1 MAIDDLPGRLQETFK
16 LYFQEEHSY
25 QQIAT
30 ELHISCPNVRKRISQ
45 ARAILHKR
53 LEEYEGISEKTV
65 FESGKKEK
73 SEPEELPEEFVVP
86 EISQEEVLSGVENES
101 IFSETVVEEQLPE
114 IENVASGLKL
124 PVKSISVSRLK
135 LWVSLSIYEHLS
147 PDPSPA
153 RRGERY
159 SPFPTREGG
168 WGVRFLNRHPSISS
182 FSRKLENKNF
192 LFYPLEMGGL
202 RPYFL
207 VRKQV
212 IKSKLYEIRGS
223 PVGEIYLPTI
233 GFRSS
238 A

>member
-1 MAIDDLPGRLQETFK
+1 MPGRLQETFK

-53 LEEYEGISEKTV
+53 LDEYEGTSENTI
-65 FESGKKEK
+65 FESEKKEK
-73 SEPEELPEEFVVP
+73 SQPEELPEEIVVA
-86 EISQEEVLSGVENES
+86 EASQEEVLPGVENES
-101 IFSETVVEEQLPE
+101 VLPETIVEEQLPE
-114 IENVASGLKL
+114 IENVASGLEL
-124 PVKSISVSRLK
+124 PVKTISVSGLK
-135 LWVSLSIYEHLS
+135 FWVSLSIYEDLS
-147 PDPSPA
+147 SDPSPA
-153 RRGERY
+153 PRGERY
-159 SPFPTREGG
+159 SPNASGEGG
-168 WGVRFLNRHPSISS
+168 WGVRFFNRHPSISS
-182 FSRKLENKNF
+182 FSRRVENKNF

-212 IKSKLYEIRGS
+212 IKSKQPDIRGA
-223 PVGEIYLPTI
+223 PFGEIYLPAI